1 LVYAQSTARQLKKK
15 AFHPLWLKY
24 RPSNGVVGSRINEE
38 GTQITL
44 IGFIHIFTLQKKY
57 SPKRRGAT
65 LPLPPQLLPLIS
77 SVLFRLNWL
86 VYINQERKTK
96 RALHNVSLHTVKE
109 RDYCSKI
116 KRQSKAKM
124 RSWRKKRSRRPS
136 TFYGSPLCL
145 PTQKPPAVDL
155 VLLVTAH
162 HSKRDHLL
170 QDRKNRDR
178 QEEQR
183 DIP

>member
-1 LVYAQSTARQLKKK
+1 MKRELK
-15 AFHPLWLKY
+15 W
-24 RPSNGVVGSRINEE
+24 
-38 GTQITL
+38 TL

-77 SVLFRLNWL
+77 SVLFSLNWP

-116 KRQSKAKM
+116 KRQSAKAKM

-145 PTQKPPAVDL
+145 PSQKPPAVDL
-155 VLLVTAH
+155 VLLVAAH

-183 DIP
+183 DIPWRVK